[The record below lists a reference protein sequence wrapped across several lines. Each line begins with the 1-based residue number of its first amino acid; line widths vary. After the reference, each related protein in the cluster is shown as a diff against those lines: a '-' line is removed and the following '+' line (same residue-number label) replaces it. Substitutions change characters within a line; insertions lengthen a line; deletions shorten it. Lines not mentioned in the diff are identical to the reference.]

1 MNKTINILKEKKSI
15 PLDQFI
21 NISLYNRKFGYYM
34 KKNPFG
40 KEGDFIT
47 SPLISN
53 LFAEMLAIWCVSFW
67 EHIGKPRKILLV
79 ELGPGDGTLCKDL
92 LKTFKQFKNF
102 YNSLEINLLEISDK
116 LKTIQK
122 VKINNKKV
130 KWIKKIKEIN
140 RGPIIFLGNEFFDAL
155 PIKQIY
161 KKNKLFFEIYVTL
174 SNDNKKIRFLHKKAN
189 NSLIK
194 LIQDLNLISTG
205 NTIEYP
211 INALKF
217 LEAISKKINKFGGGL
232 LTFDYGYTAKKNQ
245 NTLQAVKKHRYTN
258 LSLVPGHSDI
268 TSHVN
273 FKLFYKI
280 LKKNNLNV
288 EKIITQSEFLKKI
301 GIIERANILS
311 KKMTFKEKANM
322 FYRLKRLLD
331 YREMGS
337 IFKVLFAQK
346 KGGRFSLGF

>member
-1 MNKTINILKEKKSI
+1 MNKIINILKEKKSI

-21 NISLYNRKFGYYM
+21 NIALYDKKFGYYM

-40 KEGDFIT
+40 KGGDFIT

-53 LFAEMLAIWCVSFW
+53 LFGEMLAIWCVAFW

-79 ELGPGDGTLCKDL
+79 ELGPGDGSLCKDL
-92 LKTFKQFKNF
+92 LKTFRQFKNF

-122 VKINNKKV
+122 LKINNRKV
-130 KWIKKIKEIN
+130 KWIKKIKKIN
-140 RGPIIFLGNEFFDAL
+140 CGPVIFLGNEFFDAL

-161 KKNKLFFEIYVTL
+161 KKKRLFFEKYVAL

-194 LIQDLNLISTG
+194 RIQNLNLISTD

-211 INALKF
+211 IEALKF
-217 LEAISKKINKFGGGL
+217 LDTIAKKINKLDGGL

-245 NTLQAVKKHRYTN
+245 NTLQSVKKHKYTN
-258 LSLVPGHSDI
+258 IFSMPHHSDI
-268 TSHVN
+268 TSHLN
-273 FKLFYKI
+273 FKLFHKI

-288 EKIITQSEFLKKI
+288 KKITTQNEFLKKI
-301 GIIERANILS
+301 GILERANIIS

-331 YREMGS
+331 YREMG
-337 IFKVLFAQK
+337 ILFKVLFAQK
-346 KGGRFSLGF
+346 KGRKFSLGF

>member
-1 MNKTINILKEKKSI
+1 MNKIINILKKQKSI

-21 NISLYNRKFGYYM
+21 DIALYDKKFGYYM
-34 KKNPFG
+34 KRNPFG
-40 KEGDFIT
+40 KRGDFIT

-53 LFAEMLAIWCVSFW
+53 LFGEMIAIWCVAFW

-79 ELGPGDGTLCKDL
+79 ELGPGDGSLCKDL

-122 VKINNKKV
+122 AKINNKKV

-140 RGPIIFLGNEFFDAL
+140 CGPIIFLGNEFFDAL

-161 KKNKLFFEIYVTL
+161 KKEKIFFEKYITL
-174 SNDNKKIRFLHKKAN
+174 STDNKKIRFLYKKVN

-194 LIQDLNLISTG
+194 RMQNLNSISFN

-211 INALKF
+211 IEALKF
-217 LEAISKKINKFGGGL
+217 LDAIAKKINKFDGGL
-232 LTFDYGYTAKKNQ
+232 LTLDYGNTTKKNQ
-245 NTLQAVKKHRYTN
+245 NTLQSVKKHRYTN
-258 LSLVPGHSDI
+258 LFLKPGHSDI
-268 TSHVN
+268 TSHIN
-273 FKLFYKI
+273 FKLFCEI

-288 EKIITQSEFLKKI
+288 KKIVTQNEFLKKI
-301 GIIERANILS
+301 GILERANILS
-311 KKMTFKEKANM
+311 EKMTFKAKANM
-322 FYRLKRLLD
+322 FYRLKKLLD

-337 IFKVLFAQK
+337 LFKVLFAQK
-346 KGGRFSLGF
+346 KGRKFSLGF